1 MRRSCAQSALLR
13 SQNRHIAVSIGVQTD
28 QAAAAKDHG
37 QPHNGR
43 QIIV

>member
-1 MRRSCAQSALLR
+1 MQQSCAQSALLR
-13 SQNRHIAVSIGVQTD
+13 LQKRHMAVSIGVQTD